1 MNSNDDIKLEKAKKD
16 AILYLFYKNL
26 DRSLFINNEYKMFA
40 GKDRALPIGYDQT
53 ISQPSLVYEMTRSL
67 DVDINH
73 TVLEIGTGS
82 GYQTALLAEFAGMV
96 YTVER
101 IRELSLSARKALTGL
116 GMKNIRFKIDDGS
129 IGWPEYAPY
138 DRIMVTAAASDLP
151 MPLVEQ
157 LKPNGRMLI
166 PIGIPGFQIL
176 TLITKDQDST
186 FERKP
191 LSEVT
196 FVELKGQYGFK
207 SFE

>member
-1 MNSNDDIKLEKAKKD
+1 MNSNDDIKLDKANKD
-16 AILYLFYKNL
+16 ATLYLFYKNL
-26 DRSLFINNEYKMFA
+26 DRSLFINNEYKMLA

-101 IRELSLSARKALTGL
+101 IEELSLSARKTLDRL

-151 MPLVEQ
+151 LHLVEQ
-157 LKPNGRMLI
+157 LKPTGRMII
-166 PIGIPGFQIL
+166 PIGIPGYQIL
-176 TLITKDQDST
+176 TLITKDQDGII
-186 FERKP
+186 ERKP

-196 FVELKGQYGFK
+196 FVELKGQYGF
-207 SFE
+207 